1 MKFKNLFSIL
11 FVLLLCSG
19 CSVTYDLNI
28 DSKLNLAE
36 NISIDADTNSE
47 IQKISDYDQFL
58 PISYYADESSIF
70 TKKKDGVEYYNLTKK
85 EDNTNI
91 KFDYVFDIDKFN
103 NSAFARSCYNYITV
117 MKSYNNDEHRNELLI
132 STSKEFLC
140 FENYDN
146 LDNVTIKIHTNR
158 TVYSNNANSVDKN
171 TYTWDINES
180 NKNNASIQM
189 VIDSE
194 IIDEGI
200 PFWEQNILFIIVAV
214 AMLISLI
221 IYIFVKKRS
230 DKVNKI

>member
-11 FVLLLCSG
+11 VVLLLCSG

-28 DSKLNLAE
+28 DSKLNLTE
-36 NISIDADTNSE
+36 NTSIVADTNSE
-47 IQKISDYDQFL
+47 IKKISEYDQFL

-70 TKKKDGVEYYNLTKK
+70 TEKKDGVEYYNLVKA

-91 KFDYVFDIDKFN
+91 NFDYVFDIDKFN
-103 NSAFARSCYNYITV
+103 NSVFARSCYNYVTV

-146 LDNVTIKIHTNR
+146 LDNVTIKIHTKR
-158 TVYSNNANSVDKN
+158 SVYSNNANSVDKN
-171 TYTWDINES
+171 TYIWNITES
-180 NKNNASIQM
+180 NKKNASIQM

-200 PFWEQNILFIIVAV
+200 PFWEQNILFIIVAIT
-214 AMLISLI
+214 MLISLI